1 MIKFKTFITE
11 RYINLIGDDPKKHEY
26 KHEVH
31 NLLKKSYE
39 KIGGI
44 HGSGFESPDDM
55 VKKVHMWKLA
65 KKDGKIVS
73 AVLYKEKGGRK
84 SVAVGTNGTDEGKS
98 HLAHMMKHDVIG
110 HRAYSEKSGPSL
122 SFLKKQLP
130 PGHLEKSAIKYHHVE
145 KMIGEPIKKPPHDD
159 PEVIKHPE
167 LKDHLYQRKIGDEWH
182 TKLMLGTP
190 GKTIK
195 PK

>member
-73 AVLYKEKGGRK
+73 AVMYKEKQK
-84 SVAVGTNGTDEGKS
+84 PLV
-98 HLAHMMKHDVIG
+98 
-110 HRAYSEKSGPSL
+110 L
-122 SFLKKQLP
+122 SSAFIYLEEINSKK
-130 PGHLEKSAIKYHHVE
+130 EEYKN
-145 KMIGEPIKKPPHDD
+145 
-159 PEVIKHPE
+159 
-167 LKDHLYQRKIGDEWH
+167 
-182 TKLMLGTP
+182 
-190 GKTIK
+190 
-195 PK
+195 